1 MMKFNTLKDVVRFR
15 IVESEEK
22 YWVEDYWKTA
32 VDMFSKDIDATI
44 EFIQNE
50 CDDEELY
57 ALSEIFEAL
66 AKKTLSK
73 ELIQAL
79 RIRTAKVTPENY
91 RQENF
96 KSEYLKKWVD
106 YKTYVKGI
114 EEEIDFA
121 ESAIEA
127 ATEQKEK

>member
-1 MMKFNTLKDVVRFR
+1 MKFNTLKEVVQFR
-15 IVESEEK
+15 IVESEEE

-57 ALSEIFEAL
+57 VLSEIFEAL

-79 RIRTAKVTPENY
+79 RIRTAKVTPDNY

-127 ATEQKEK
+127 AMEQKKK